1 MNALPT
7 PLVRRLR
14 RMNYACTFEAAD
26 LIEAQDLELA
36 ELSAALVLWKQMY
49 RDDVP
54 HF

>member
-26 LIEAQDLELA
+26 LIEAQDDRLTALMHELEL
-36 ELSAALVLWKQMY
+36 WQQMY